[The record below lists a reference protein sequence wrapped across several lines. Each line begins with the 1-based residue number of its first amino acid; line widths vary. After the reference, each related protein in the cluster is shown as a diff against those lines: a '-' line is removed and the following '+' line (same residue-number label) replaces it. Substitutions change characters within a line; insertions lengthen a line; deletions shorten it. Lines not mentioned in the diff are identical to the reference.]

1 MRKSFTAMFL
11 ALAPVAALTTLAPT
25 APVHAQQA
33 EVSVSLFYERLSAH
47 GKWVEHPRWGWV
59 WYPVAVEADWRPY
72 TKGRWVFTDQYG
84 WMWVSHEPFGW
95 ATYHYGRWG
104 YDDRYGW
111 VWVPGQQWGP
121 AWVAF
126 RYSEQHVGWAPL
138 PPDTLQISASVQID
152 DAVLTASYYQPRW
165 VFVPTAQFV
174 APQIVT
180 HVVPSARNVTFIRQT
195 RNVTNIRIQN
205 DIVINRSID
214 PERLRAVVRRD
225 IPRVRVQ
232 EVQDARRID
241 IRQRSQTNINNIQIF
256 KKEVNIRRDAR
267 PPERARA
274 KENDRPKVRI
284 QEEAVRPEDRRDGR
298 DRDRGRDRGDRP
310 GDRDR
315 DRATPSAP
323 PSDRDRGGQD
333 RGRQDRDRTTPGA
346 PPSDRGQPDR
356 GSPDRRGAQPDG
368 DRTPDRRGAQ
378 PDRDRTTPDRQRR
391 DQRGSERRDET
402 PSRTTPDRRGAT
414 PAQPA
419 QPPRTTPGAPPSRG
433 QDDDKRGAT
442 PAKPAT
448 PPSRGQQDDRRGD
461 RPGQTP
467 SRTQDDKRGATP
479 ARPAQPPRTS
489 PGAPPTRGQDDRRGA
504 TPAKPATPPTRG
516 QPEQNRGATPAQPPK
531 AAPGAPPSR
540 QAQPQQ
546 SRPQQ
551 GQPQRG
557 QPGKPAAPGKA
568 PEKDE
573 KERGPSR

>member
-1 MRKSFTAMFL
+1 MHRSFTAMFL

-33 EVSVSLFYERLSAH
+33 EVSVSLFYEQLSPH

-59 WYPVAVEADWRPY
+59 WYPVAVEANWRPY

-84 WMWVSHEPFGW
+84 WMWVSYEPFGW

-111 VWVPGQQWGP
+111 VWVPGDKWGP

-138 PPDTLQISASVQID
+138 PPDTLQVSASVHVD

-174 APQIVT
+174 APQIAT
-180 HVVPSARNVTFIRQT
+180 YVVPPARNVTFIRET

-205 DIVINRSID
+205 NIVINRSIE
-214 PERLRAVVRRD
+214 PERLRAVVRRE

-241 IRQRSQTNINNIQIF
+241 IRQRNQTTINNIQIF

-274 KENDRPKVRI
+274 KESDRPKVRI

-298 DRDRGRDRGDRP
+298 DRDRARP
-310 GDRDR
+310 GAPPTDRDR
-315 DRATPSAP
+315 QGTQPDRERGQQP
-323 PSDRDRGGQD
+323 PRTGEQD
-333 RGRQDRDRTTPGA
+333 RRDRTTPGA
-346 PPSDRGQPDR
+346 PPRTSPGAPPSAPRGTR
-356 GSPDRRGAQPDG
+356 
-368 DRTPDRRGAQ
+368 
-378 PDRDRTTPDRQRR
+378 PDRDPPDADQPRRQQQRGR
-391 DQRGSERRDET
+391 PDERGSERRDET
-402 PSRTTPDRRGAT
+402 PSRTQPDRRGAT

-442 PAKPAT
+442 PAKPAQ
-448 PPSRGQQDDRRGD
+448 PPGAPPARGQQDDRRGE

-479 ARPAQPPRTS
+479 AQPAQPPRTS

-504 TPAKPATPPTRG
+504 TPA
-516 QPEQNRGATPAQPPK
+516 TPAQPPARGQRDERRGATPSQPPR

-540 QAQPQQ
+540 QGTP
-546 SRPQQ
+546 PQ
-551 GQPQRG
+551 GQQQRG
-557 QPGKPAAPGKA
+557 QPQKPSRQG
-568 PEKDE
+568 DE
-573 KERGPSR
+573 KEKKEGPSR